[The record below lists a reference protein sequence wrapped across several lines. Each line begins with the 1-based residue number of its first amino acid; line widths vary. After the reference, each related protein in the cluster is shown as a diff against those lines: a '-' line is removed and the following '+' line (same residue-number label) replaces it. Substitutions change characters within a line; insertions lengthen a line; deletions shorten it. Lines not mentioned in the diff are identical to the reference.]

1 MSRAMYVGQDGYGI
15 KDEGWAY
22 VCVWGGLLYNS
33 TYFYICLRLI
43 STIKNKKGF
52 LIKLHIQLNPF

>member
-22 VCVWGGLLYNS
+22 VCVWGGVIIQFYLLLYMFEVN
-33 TYFYICLRLI
+33 LH
-43 STIKNKKGF
+43 NKK
-52 LIKLHIQLNPF
+52 

>member
-22 VCVWGGLLYNS
+22 VCVGGVIIQFYLLLCMFEVN
-33 TYFYICLRLI
+33 LH
-43 STIKNKKGF
+43 NKK
-52 LIKLHIQLNPF
+52 